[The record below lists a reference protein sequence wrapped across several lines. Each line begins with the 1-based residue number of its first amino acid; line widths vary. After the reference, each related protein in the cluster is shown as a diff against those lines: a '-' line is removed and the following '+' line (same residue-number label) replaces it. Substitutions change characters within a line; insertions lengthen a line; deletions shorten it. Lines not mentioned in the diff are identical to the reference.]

1 MFRKTSNSK
10 CFKYQNYF
18 FFATFVVALNQIECN
33 MHKCKLLHNELTTCA
48 GAVMDNYGNLVIEP
62 LH

>member
-1 MFRKTSNSK
+1 MFQISK
-10 CFKYQNYF
+10 LI

-33 MHKCKLLHNELTTCA
+33 MHKCKLLHNELTFCA
-48 GAVMDNYGNLVIEP
+48 GAVIDNYGNLVIEP